1 MSGCSPLSDPGEVVQ
16 HPGGHK
22 LEKRGLKTLW
32 KLPLGQLLFQLQ
44 FLGMGFVIKDMS
56 LQLSGIKVNQAAAE
70 GWPEVMVLLKPPI
83 ILG

>member
-1 MSGCSPLSDPGEVVQ
+1 MQ

-56 LQLSGIKVNQAAAE
+56 LQLSGIKVNRAAAE
-70 GWPEVMVLLKPPI
+70 GWPEVMLLLKSHI